1 MSEGMSKKI
10 EVATNIGILVLTL
23 LGSYVLIRHYIL
35 GTKSPDQN
43 QSVMARRAPVPGTR
57 ISLPGVDWAQSG
69 RTMLFVLSTSCQFC
83 KASMPFYKKLVDES
97 KKIKDIR
104 FVALLPQE
112 RDQAL
117 KYLTDMGIGI
127 QEIQQSTPNAIG
139 ASAFPTLIL
148 VDKTGTIKKS
158 WVGKLS
164 PVQEAEVV
172 HELNC
177 INCG

>member
-1 MSEGMSKKI
+1 MSEGISKKI

-23 LGSYVLIRHYIL
+23 LGSYVLIRHYIF
-35 GTKSPDQN
+35 GTKLPDRN
-43 QSVMARRAPVPGTR
+43 KSVTARRAPAPGTK
-57 ISLPGVDWAQSG
+57 ISLPGVDWAKNS
-69 RTMLFVLSTSCQFC
+69 RTMLFVLSTSCPFC
-83 KASMPFYKKLVDES
+83 KASTPFYKQLVDES

-112 RDQAL
+112 RDQAM

-127 QEIQQSTPNAIG
+127 QEVQQSTPDAIG
-139 ASAFPTLIL
+139 ANAFPTLIL

-164 PVQEAEVV
+164 PVQETEVFS
-172 HELNC
+172 ELDCKNC
-177 INCG
+177 S

>member
-1 MSEGMSKKI
+1 
-10 EVATNIGILVLTL
+10 
-23 LGSYVLIRHYIL
+23 
-35 GTKSPDQN
+35 
-43 QSVMARRAPVPGTR
+43 
-57 ISLPGVDWAQSG
+57 
-69 RTMLFVLSTSCQFC
+69 
-83 KASMPFYKKLVDES
+83 MPFYKKLVDES